1 VVPLKSGLNPD
12 PVAREKTAR
21 WARASRTIAAME
33 EPWPPPAVA
42 PPTDEA
48 AARAARRGWAL
59 ILFLVALASG
69 GLTFALLQVEGFVA
83 ISGQRAVA
91 RVSRCDASPKG
102 SCFVVVQTPTGV
114 TLDTDAEMP
123 KRASKG
129 DELRV
134 RYRSGK
140 AVPDTP
146 WGRIR
151 PLLLVGIFGAVSV
164 AALVGTVVSAFGR
177 GSHSRS

>member
-1 VVPLKSGLNPD
+1 
-12 PVAREKTAR
+12 
-21 WARASRTIAAME
+21 
-33 EPWPPPAVA
+33 
-42 PPTDEA
+42 
-48 AARAARRGWAL
+48 
-59 ILFLVALASG
+59 
-69 GLTFALLQVEGFVA
+69 
-83 ISGQRAVA
+83 
-91 RVSRCDASPKG
+91 
-102 SCFVVVQTPTGV
+102 V

>member
-1 VVPLKSGLNPD
+1 MDES
-12 PVAREKTAR
+12 
-21 WARASRTIAAME
+21 
-33 EPWPPPAVA
+33 WPPPAVG

-48 AARAARRGWAL
+48 AKREARRGSA
-59 ILFLVALASG
+59 LFLFVIALASG
-69 GLTFALLQVEGFVA
+69 GLTFALLQVEGLAA

-91 RVSRCDASPKG
+91 RVSRCDPSLKG
-102 SCFVVVQTPTGV
+102 SCFAVVQTPTGV

-123 KRASKG
+123 KSGASKG

-134 RYRSGK
+134 RYRSGN

-146 WGRIR
+146 WGRLR
-151 PLLLVGIFGAVSV
+151 PLLLVGFFGAISV

-177 GSHSRS
+177 GSRSGG

>member
-1 VVPLKSGLNPD
+1 MDES
-12 PVAREKTAR
+12 
-21 WARASRTIAAME
+21 
-33 EPWPPPAVA
+33 WPPPAVG

-48 AARAARRGWAL
+48 AARNARWGSAL
-59 ILFLVALASG
+59 VLFLVAVASG
-69 GLTFALLQVEGFVA
+69 GLTFAVLQVEGLVA

-91 RVSRCDASPKG
+91 VVSRCDTSPKG
-102 SCFVVVQTPTGV
+102 SCFVVVRTPTGV
-114 TLDTDAEMP
+114 TLDTNAEMP

-129 DELRV
+129 GELRV

-151 PLLLVGIFGAVSV
+151 PLVLVGLFGAVSV
-164 AALVGTVVSAFGR
+164 VALVWAVVSAFGR
-177 GSHSRS
+177 GSRSGR